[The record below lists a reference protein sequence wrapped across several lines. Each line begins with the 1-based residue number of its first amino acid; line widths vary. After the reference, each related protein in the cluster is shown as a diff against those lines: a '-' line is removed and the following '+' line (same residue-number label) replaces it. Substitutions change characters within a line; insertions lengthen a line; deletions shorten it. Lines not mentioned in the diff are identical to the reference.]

1 MSRVMKV
8 LFVFL
13 LALVALLPLYSNGTG
28 DVLIWQG
35 WIQAIERDGFITGYI
50 PVYPPMTWALLQV
63 VAFSYHI
70 LNIDMFL
77 AIKLSLLVFLLLT
90 SGVFLLWTRNLLLTA
105 FLHLSLVLS
114 SVALGY
120 LDIWFALPLLLAF
133 WALKERKIFLF
144 SLFFT
149 ISCLIKWQPLIIAPF
164 LLVYV
169 LRLTGVKQW
178 KTTLKVFL
186 RDMALPAGLLLGA
199 AALLFGQGLLLSLQ
213 DGMGHTGLTGNAL
226 NYNWLVTWFLCLTQP
241 ERFGPLA
248 DGMVNYI
255 GITEWAAS
263 DWPIVVV
270 PRILFGLFYASALLV
285 FARRAVSF
293 ENLLRFAIL
302 GYLAYFTFNIGVHEN
317 HLFLA
322 GLLVVVL
329 CWLSRRDLY
338 TALIVVLMANINL
351 FLFYGVG
358 GGSLY
363 QRVIGIDVSLPLA
376 LFNVV
381 FFLAFWGM
389 TCWPG
394 NRDQLVGRGSGDPLL
409 GAGLQTRA

>member
-1 MSRVMKV
+1 MSRVLKA

-13 LALVALLPLYSNGTG
+13 LAIVALLPLYSNGTG

-35 WIQAIERDGFITGYI
+35 WIQALERDGFITGYI
-50 PVYPPMTWALLQV
+50 PVYPPLTWALLQV
-63 VAFSYHI
+63 VAFSYHA

-77 AIKLSLLVFLLLT
+77 AIKLSLVVFLLLT

-149 ISCLIKWQPLIIAPF
+149 VSCLIKWQPLIIAPF
-164 LLVYV
+164 LLLYV

-178 KTTLKVFL
+178 KVTLKVFL

-199 AALLFGQGLLLSLQ
+199 MLLLFGQGLLLSME
-213 DGMGHTGLTGNAL
+213 DSIHVGLTGNAL

-241 ERFGPLA
+241 ERFGALA
-248 DGMVNYI
+248 DGVVNYI
-255 GITEWAAS
+255 GITDWLAS

-270 PRILFGLFYASALLV
+270 PRIIFGLFYVSTLLV
-285 FARRAVSF
+285 FARRARSF
-293 ENLLRFAIL
+293 KNLLRFAIL
-302 GYLAYFTFNIGVHEN
+302 GYLAYFTFNVGVHEN

-329 CWLSRRDLY
+329 YWLSPRDLY

-351 FLFYGVG
+351 FLFYGVSG
-358 GGSLY
+358 GYPY
-363 QRVIGIDVSLPLA
+363 QRVIGIDVSVPLA

-381 FFLAFWGM
+381 FFLAFWAM

-394 NRDQLVGRGSGDPLL
+394 KPAQPIAELTP
-409 GAGLQTRA
+409 